1 MSGGNVAG
9 GSAANAVDGAA
20 AEAKTVGPPADA
32 NAVGDPSESANAVGE
47 PVQASAGN
55 GVPADAGYRERMRVS
70 ATLFGRAS
78 EIIPGGA
85 GSSART
91 VKFGWKP
98 YPPFITGGAGS
109 RITDADGHEYVDYL
123 LGLGP
128 MILGHRH
135 PQVTA
140 AVTAAI
146 NDFGT
151 CPGLP
156 YELEIE
162 AARKVVEAVPGIEMV
177 RFSNSGSEVVGTAVR
192 LARAFTGRRVV
203 LRFEGHYHGWQD
215 TVYWS
220 NHVDPR
226 LAGPVTSP
234 RPVAMGPGVPSE
246 LEDTLIVLNWNDP
259 EAIERMMS
267 ERGEEIAAIITEP
280 AVFNTG
286 CILPEPGYLELLRE
300 LAIQHGSLLIFDE
313 VITGFRFARGGA
325 QEFYG
330 VTPDLTTLAKG
341 LGGGFPVA
349 AIGGRRDV
357 MGMIA
362 DGRYS
367 HSGTYNANAVQT
379 AAVSATM
386 DILAEPGLYERQRAL
401 GDRLAE
407 GLRALAAEAGLPV
420 RVEGLG
426 TVFQLWF
433 TDRPIRNWRDA
444 ERYADEAMFE
454 RWFHAMLAR
463 GVLFHPSQYENL
475 FVSLVHTEHDIDVT
489 LAVAGDSMREIARAA
504 SA

>member
-1 MSGGNVAG
+1 MSG
-9 GSAANAVDGAA
+9 SDG
-20 AEAKTVGPPADA
+20 
-32 NAVGDPSESANAVGE
+32 VGE
-47 PVQASAGN
+47 TIGTVAARGRAD
-55 GVPADAGYRERMRVS
+55 ADAGAGYEQRMRRS
-70 ATLFGRAS
+70 AELFARAQKV
-78 EIIPGGA
+78 IPGGA

-98 YPPFITGGAGS
+98 YPPFITGGSGS
-109 RITDADGHEYVDYL
+109 RLTDADGHEYVDYL

-135 PQVTA
+135 PAVTK

-162 AARKVVEAVPGIEMV
+162 AARKVVDAVPGIDMV
-177 RFSNSGSEVVGTAVR
+177 RFTNSGSEAVGTAVR
-192 LARAFTGRRVV
+192 LARAYTGRRLL

-220 NHVDPR
+220 NHVDPV
-226 LAGPVTSP
+226 LAGPLSSP
-234 RPVAMGPGVPSE
+234 RPVAMGPGVPAE
-246 LEDTLIVLNWNDP
+246 LADTLIVLSWNDP
-259 EAIERMMS
+259 ESFARVMS
-267 ERGEEIAAIITEP
+267 ERGDEIAAVITEP

-286 CILPEPGYLELLRE
+286 CILPEPGYLELLRD
-300 LAIQHGSLLIFDE
+300 LTYRYGSLLIFDE

-325 QEFYG
+325 QEFFG
-330 VTPDLTTLAKG
+330 ITPDLTTLAKG

-357 MGMIA
+357 MEMIA

-367 HSGTYNANAVQT
+367 HSGTYNANVVQT

-386 DILAEPGLYERQRAL
+386 DVLAQVGIYDRARAL
-401 GDRLAE
+401 GERLTDGLRKLAE
-407 GLRALAAEAGLPV
+407 DAGLPV

-433 TDRPIRNWRDA
+433 SDRPIRNWRDA
-444 ERYADEAMFE
+444 ERFADEAMFT
-454 RWFHAMLAR
+454 RWYYAMLKR

-475 FVSLVHTEHDIDVT
+475 FVSLVHSEQDIEQT
-489 LAVAGDSMREIARAA
+489 LEAAAGAMRELTGVVL
-504 SA
+504 